1 MTQSYKELGTEIGK
15 LVEEKQAAYGNSF
28 DMSADFL
35 KLLWPDGVPVE
46 SYGDMLCVI
55 RIFDKLKRIA
65 TNKGW
70 NGESPY
76 KDLCGYGLLGLRKDM
91 VANEKQIRPDDHPQG
106 CPCLP
111 CYKAA
116 ENRYGTNSRGIG

>member
-1 MTQSYKELGTEIGK
+1 MIQSYEELGTEIGK

-28 DMSADFL
+28 DMSGEFL
-35 KLLWPDGVPVE
+35 KLLWPNGVPVE

-76 KDLCGYGLLGLRKDM
+76 KDLTGYGLLGLRKDI
-91 VANEKQIRPDDHPQG
+91 VAYVAER
-106 CPCLP
+106 
-111 CYKAA
+111 KALKK
-116 ENRYGTNSRGIG
+116 